1 MICIRCDYDSKRR
14 ERFQRTCPK
23 CRKSFAF
30 DPNGGDILTDLAF
43 QNAINAVSSNGH
55 LRWGV
60 EHLYY
65 EVCRRRPGWRPHGR
79 TLIVVASLVL
89 VFFATYIVSAHPY
102 AAYATLFTGVVFI
115 IYAGRWLTSRNQLPV
130 TLKKFNRMWER
141 WQQIHGRPESVLT
154 RRSTRDTPVTSEP
167 DVVEYSF
174 DRVVICDRAR
184 TVDLLLANNFHFE
197 NNCAVLSIEGYPPHV
212 FETVRTMLRR
222 NPRLEIYALHDA
234 TGAGC
239 RLAHRLAHDAD
250 WFEGREV
257 IDVGLRPHHAKRY
270 RGLLIEPKHKPV
282 PVGNG
287 VSKKEASW
295 LSVYSLE
302 LAALRPEQIIRA
314 VFIAISGHHHD
325 SFG

>member
-1 MICIRCDYDSKRR
+1 MKCIRYDYDSRGR
-14 ERFQRTCPK
+14 ERFQRVCPN

-30 DPNGGDILTDLAF
+30 DPNDGDILTDLAF
-43 QNAINAVSSNGH
+43 QNAIDAVSSNGH

-65 EVCRRRPGWRPHGR
+65 EVCRRRPGWRPRGR
-79 TLIVVASLVL
+79 SLLLIATLVIVC
-89 VFFATYIVSAHPY
+89 FATYIVSAHPY
-102 AAYATLFTGVVFI
+102 ASYATLFMAVVFI
-115 IYAGRWLTSRNQLPV
+115 IYTGRWFTSRNRLPV

-141 WQQIHGRPESVLT
+141 WQKTHGRPESVLT
-154 RRSTRDTPVTSEP
+154 RRSAQNAPAPSEP

-184 TVDLLLANNFHFE
+184 SVDLLLANNFHFE
-197 NNCAVLSIEGYPPHV
+197 NNCAVLSVEGYPPHV
-212 FETVRTMLRR
+212 FETVLTMLRR

-239 RLAHRLAHDAD
+239 RLAHRLAHEAD

-257 IDVGLRPHHAKRY
+257 VDVGLRVDHAKRY
-270 RGLLIEPKHKPV
+270 CRLLIEPRHKPV

-287 VSKKEASW
+287 VNKKEAAW

-314 VFIAISGHHHD
+314 VFIAINGHHHD